1 MDLSL
6 QNITRST
13 HMHMIKS
20 VSLWTLLSA
29 NHDCFVI
36 TTYYVSD
43 VSIFKLEYRDYHY
56 CKKGAQ
62 QKEYLFKS
70 LIDKLQT

>member
-1 MDLSL
+1 MD

-13 HMHMIKS
+13 HKCMIKNI
-20 VSLWTLLSA
+20 SLWTLVSA
-29 NHDCFVI
+29 NHDCFVS

-43 VSIFKLEYRDYHY
+43 VSIFKPEYIDYDY
-56 CKKGAQ
+56 CKKGVRR
-62 QKEYLFKS
+62 KEYLFKS